1 MKNIAKHII
10 TGIYEVFSIEARI
23 HRTISTRSFTAYA
36 TAYTGL
42 RISAKYDAE
51 KLVAIDNVLEKRFGV
66 LNALRIK

>member
-42 RISAKYDAE
+42 RIRARYDAA
-51 KLVAIDNVLEKRFGV
+51 KLVAIEKVLKNRFGV
-66 LNALRIK
+66 SNTFRIK

>member
-42 RISAKYDAE
+42 WISTKYDDE
-51 KLVAIDNVLEKRFGV
+51 KLVARDKVLEKRFGV